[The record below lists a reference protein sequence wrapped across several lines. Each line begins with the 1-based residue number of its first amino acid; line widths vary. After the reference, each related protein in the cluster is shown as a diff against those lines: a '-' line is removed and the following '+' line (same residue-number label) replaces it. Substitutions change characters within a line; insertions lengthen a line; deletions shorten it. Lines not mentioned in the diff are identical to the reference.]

1 MSEYHKV
8 RVSKLI
14 LKNEK
19 VKKKKKKD
27 KSKNNDPKINKEES
41 IDKISHGNW
50 AEAKIISEISGPI
63 ALEFGNQTYVT
74 AMDNGLFTLGPPH
87 NEGDGPLPEE
97 ILTAI
102 AINETRVAFKSGYGK
117 YLGVDKD
124 GTIVGRSD
132 AIGLLEQFEPI
143 FQDNK
148 LAILASTGC
157 FISIRNEDDSLV
169 AMSRTAGSNEIV
181 KVRLHAPENT
191 EEESNVLDEKKGN
204 IKDIEKN
211 YVKMFQKFQDKKMRV
226 IEGKHSLLKKAQK
239 EGKLHESLL
248 DRRAKTK
255 ADRYCK

>member
-1 MSEYHKV
+1 MSEYNKV
-8 RVSKLI
+8 RVSKLV

-19 VKKKKKKD
+19 VKKKKKKN
-27 KSKNNDPKINKEES
+27 KSKNKDEKINVEE
-41 IDKISHGNW
+41 IQEKINHGNW
-50 AEAKIISEISGPI
+50 AEAKLVSEISGPV
-63 ALEFGNQTYVT
+63 ALEFGSQTYVT

-87 NEGDGPLPEE
+87 DEGDGPLPEE

-102 AINETRVAFKSGYGK
+102 IVNETRIALKSGYGK

-132 AIGLLEQFEPI
+132 AIGPLEQFEPI

-148 LAILASTGC
+148 LAILSSTGC
-157 FISIRNEDDSLV
+157 FISIRDEDDSLV
-169 AMSRTAGSNEIV
+169 AKNRTAGPNELV
-181 KVRLHAPENT
+181 KVRLQAIENT
-191 EEESNVLDEKKGN
+191 EEAIDKLDEKKGN

-211 YVKMFQKFQDKKMRV
+211 YVKMFQKFQDKKMRM
-226 IEGKHSLLKKAQK
+226 IEGKRSELKKAQQ

>member
-1 MSEYHKV
+1 MSEYNKV
-8 RVSKLI
+8 RVSKLV

-27 KSKNNDPKINKEES
+27 KSKNKNEKVNVEENQ
-41 IDKISHGNW
+41 DKLNHGNW
-50 AEAKIISEISGPI
+50 AEAKLVSEISGPV
-63 ALEFGNQTYVT
+63 AFEFGLQTYVT

-87 NEGDGPLPEE
+87 NEGEGPLPEE

-102 AINETRVAFKSGYGK
+102 SVSETRIALKSGYGK

-132 AIGLLEQFEPI
+132 AIGPLEQFEPV

-157 FISIRNEDDSLV
+157 FISIRDEDDSLV
-169 AMSRTAGSNEIV
+169 AKSRTAGPNELV
-181 KVRLHAPENT
+181 KVRLHAIENT
-191 EEESNVLDEKKGN
+191 EEEIDKLDEKKGN

-211 YVKMFQKFQDKKMRV
+211 YVKMFQKFQDKKMRM
-226 IEGKHSLLKKAQK
+226 IEGRGQLKKAQK
-239 EGKLHESLL
+239 EGILHETLL

>member
-1 MSEYHKV
+1 MSEYSKV
-8 RVSKLI
+8 RVSKLV

-19 VKKKKKKD
+19 AKKKKKKD
-27 KSKNNDPKINKEES
+27 KSKNKEEKINVVENQ
-41 IDKISHGNW
+41 DKINHGNW
-50 AEAKIISEISGPI
+50 AEAKLVSEISGPVAI
-63 ALEFGNQTYVT
+63 EFGSQTYVT

-87 NEGDGPLPEE
+87 DEGDGPLPEE

-102 AINETRVAFKSGYGK
+102 IVSETRIALKSGYGK

-132 AIGLLEQFEPI
+132 AIGPLEQFEPV

-157 FISIRNEDDSLV
+157 FISIRDEDDSLV
-169 AMSRTAGSNEIV
+169 AKNRTAGPNELV
-181 KVRLHAPENT
+181 KIRLNAVENM
-191 EEESNVLDEKKGN
+191 EEEIDKLDEKKGN

-211 YVKMFQKFQDKKMRV
+211 YVKMFQKFQDKKMRM
-226 IEGKHSLLKKAQK
+226 IEGKQSQLKKAQK

-248 DRRAKTK
+248 DRRSKTK